1 MIMVPLH
8 LTTSPRLVDPG
19 ERLLVEKA
27 LHAVLLGDRLE
38 HCHQQLL
45 MGDIGPLEHRRDL
58 ELAGRDFVVPVLAGM
73 PSLKSSR
80 SERDHLRQVV
90 VAEQLEDALG
100 VGAHRLLAAQQW
112 CLVIQRLTRH

>member
-1 MIMVPLH
+1 
-8 LTTSPRLVDPG
+8 
-19 ERLLVEKA
+19 
-27 LHAVLLGDRLE
+27 
-38 HCHQQLL
+38 
-45 MGDIGPLEHRRDL
+45 
-58 ELAGRDFVVPVLAGM
+58 M